1 MAYDRLRQRG
11 RKEESGVPM
20 QFIEVIS
27 TSLNLSLVKALNCF
41 VQGLHQSYEDW
52 LIHQSQVTS
61 LLSFVF
67 DKMNIEDTFTSG

>member
-1 MAYDRLRQRG
+1 
-11 RKEESGVPM
+11 M

-27 TSLNLSLVKALNCF
+27 TALNLVKVLDSF